1 MNSSV
6 ETIKNVI
13 KFSTPGDMEKWE
25 EYCLPIGNGY
35 LGASFFGGINKERIV
50 LNEKTLWT
58 GGPSPYRKDYNGGNR
73 AGAYESVHKVQKL
86 LYENKYDEAVENLP
100 MLTCNT
106 GDGYGS
112 YQLLC
117 DAILTFSNINPDN
130 INNYSRSLD
139 LDKSLYTCSFEYEG
153 AIHKREAFASYPNRV
168 ICMKFSSNKQR
179 RVCLKLSLDKIQE
192 GGKIIINENRL
203 DYYGALIDNQLCYH
217 SSFVIENNG
226 GEVITSRDS
235 IMVEHA
241 DSVTVYFTAATDY
254 SDEYPVYRS
263 EVAPSIIVGDI
274 LDKCSVLS
282 FEELYKVHYDDYSSL
297 FDRVKLNLN
306 GINGEI
312 PCIDTLIPEYRKGY
326 NEVTASQLE
335 ALYFQFG
342 RYMLI
347 SSSRDGSLP
356 ANLQGVWNESN
367 CPPWCCDYHIN
378 VNLQMNYWGAYNTNL
393 AETAKPLVRFLD
405 KMRKP
410 GRITAKEY
418 YNIISDENNP
428 ENGWIAH
435 TQATPFGWTSPG
447 WDFYW
452 GWSTAAVAWLMQNI
466 WEYYEFTLDKDY
478 LEKEIYPVM
487 RESAK
492 FYSQWLIYDDKQE
505 RLVSTPT
512 YSPEHGPVSIGNTY
526 EQSLIEQFYSD
537 FINASY
543 DLNADKELRDIISEQ
558 KEKLKPFAIGKWGQ
572 IKEWFE
578 EDNEDFDVSKTQKNH
593 RHISHL
599 MGLYP
604 GKTISSKTPELL
616 DAAIVTMNDRG
627 DESTGWSRAYKLNL
641 WARTKDGNRA
651 YKILNGLLSGCT
663 YPNLFDFH
671 PPFQLDG
678 NFGGSAGIAE
688 LLLQS
693 HEGYIEP
700 LAALPENW
708 KSGEF
713 CGLCARNGFEL
724 SVKWNR
730 CKVENITV
738 ISHRGGKCN
747 LKTDLNNIRYNDT
760 LVDFSANNGIISF
773 DTIEGGVYKLGV

>member
-1 MNSSV
+1 MN
-6 ETIKNVI
+6 TINNVI
-13 KFSTPGDMEKWE
+13 KFKTPGNQEKWE

-35 LGASFFGGINKERIV
+35 LGASFFGGIDKERIV
-50 LNEKTLWT
+50 LNEKTLWV
-58 GGPSPYRKDYNGGNR
+58 GGPSPNRPSYNGGNR
-73 AGAYESVHKVQKL
+73 KDAYKSVRKVQEL
-86 LYENKYDEAVENLP
+86 LHDGKYDEAVENLS
-100 MLTCNT
+100 MLTCEN

-117 DAILTFSNINPDN
+117 DAVLTFSNINPDN
-130 INNYSRSLD
+130 VSNYERILD
-139 LDKSLYTCSFEYEG
+139 MDKSLYSCSFEYEG
-153 AIHKREAFASYPNRV
+153 AVHTREAFASYPNRV
-168 ICMKFSSNKQR
+168 ICIKFSSSKPR
-179 RVCLKLSLDKIQE
+179 RICLRLSLDKLQQ
-192 GGKIIINENRL
+192 GGVVSVNDNRL
-203 DYYGALIDNQLCYH
+203 DYFGALTDNALRYQG
-217 SSFVIENNG
+217 SFIIKKHG
-226 GEVITSRDS
+226 GELISSRDS

-241 DSVTVYFTAATDY
+241 DDVTLYFTAATDY
-254 SDEYPVYRS
+254 SDSYPEYRNGINPS
-263 EVAPSIIVGDI
+263 ETVSDI
-274 LDKCSVLS
+274 LSDCVDMS
-282 FEELYKVHYDDYSSL
+282 FNELYKIHYEDYSKL
-297 FDRVKLNLN
+297 FNRAKLNLN
-306 GINGEI
+306 GISGDI
-312 PCIDTLIPEYRKGY
+312 LPIDELLPEYRNNY
-326 NEVTASQLE
+326 SENIASQLE
-335 ALYFQFG
+335 MLYFQFG

-347 SSSRDGSLP
+347 SSSREGSLP

-393 AETAKPLVRFLD
+393 HETAKPLVRFLD
-405 KMRKP
+405 KMREP
-410 GRITAKEY
+410 GRITAEEY
-418 YNIISDENNP
+418 YNIKSDENKP

-478 LEKEIYPVM
+478 LENNIYPIM
-487 RESAK
+487 RESAE
-492 FYSQWLIYDDKQE
+492 FYRQWLIYDDKQG

-526 EQSLIEQFYSD
+526 EQSLIEQFYAD
-537 FINASY
+537 FVQASEALGT
-543 DLNADKELRDIISEQ
+543 DESLRQEISAQ

-578 EDNEDFDVSKTQKNH
+578 EDEKDFDNSKTQKNH

-604 GKTISSKTPELL
+604 GKAINSKTPELMK
-616 DAAIVTMNDRG
+616 AAIVTMNDRG
-627 DESTGWSRAYKLNL
+627 DESTGWARAYKLNL

-651 YKILNGLLSGCT
+651 YKILKGLLAGCT
-663 YPNLFDFH
+663 FPNLFDFH

-688 LLLQS
+688 ILLQS

-700 LAALPENW
+700 LAALPKNW

-713 CGLCARNGFEL
+713 SGFCARGGFEVC
-724 SVKWNR
+724 VKWNDN
-730 CKVENITV
+730 KAEKIVITSKKGSV
-738 ISHRGGKCN
+738 CRI
-747 LKTDLNNIRYNDT
+747 KTDLFKLLKDDIEISFEKDE
-760 LVDFSANNGIISF
+760 NGIISF
-773 DTIEGGVYKLGV
+773 ETESGGIYELIG

>member
-1 MNSSV
+1 
-6 ETIKNVI
+6 
-13 KFSTPGDMEKWE
+13 
-25 EYCLPIGNGY
+25 
-35 LGASFFGGINKERIV
+35 
-50 LNEKTLWT
+50 
-58 GGPSPYRKDYNGGNR
+58 
-73 AGAYESVHKVQKL
+73 
-86 LYENKYDEAVENLP
+86 
-100 MLTCNT
+100 
-106 GDGYGS
+106 
-112 YQLLC
+112 
-117 DAILTFSNINPDN
+117 
-130 INNYSRSLD
+130 
-139 LDKSLYTCSFEYEG
+139 
-153 AIHKREAFASYPNRV
+153 
-168 ICMKFSSNKQR
+168 
-179 RVCLKLSLDKIQE
+179 
-192 GGKIIINENRL
+192 
-203 DYYGALIDNQLCYH
+203 
-217 SSFVIENNG
+217 
-226 GEVITSRDS
+226 
-235 IMVEHA
+235 
-241 DSVTVYFTAATDY
+241 
-254 SDEYPVYRS
+254 
-263 EVAPSIIVGDI
+263 
-274 LDKCSVLS
+274 
-282 FEELYKVHYDDYSSL
+282 
-297 FDRVKLNLN
+297 
-306 GINGEI
+306 
-312 PCIDTLIPEYRKGY
+312 
-326 NEVTASQLE
+326 
-335 ALYFQFG
+335 
-342 RYMLI
+342 
-347 SSSRDGSLP
+347 
-356 ANLQGVWNESN
+356 
-367 CPPWCCDYHIN
+367 
-378 VNLQMNYWGAYNTNL
+378 MNYWGAYNTNL

-604 GKTISSKTPELL
+604 GKAISSKTPELL
-616 DAAIVTMNDRG
+616 NAAIVTMNDRG